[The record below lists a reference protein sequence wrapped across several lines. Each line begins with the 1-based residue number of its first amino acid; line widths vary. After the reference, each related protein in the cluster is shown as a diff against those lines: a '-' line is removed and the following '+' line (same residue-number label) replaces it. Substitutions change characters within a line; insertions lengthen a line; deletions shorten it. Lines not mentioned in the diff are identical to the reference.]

1 FPQHMPE
8 HTPEHTG
15 GALEALSPDLASRL
29 RFLLE
34 ADALK
39 TILRRNSIVGGTRLE
54 NSAEHS
60 WHLAVMALVLAPY
73 SNEVVDIGRV
83 VSMLLIHDIV
93 EIDAGDT
100 FIYDVSARL
109 EQAAAEGAAAERL
122 FEMFPNGHEM
132 RALWEEFETRATPEA
147 RWLCERARAARDA
160 ELDSLFVGDH
170 HNVPVPYYQNVP
182 MLGRLLIEWSE
193 RPVGALFL
201 LPLWHPVLV
210 AEQIG
215 TLAAIADGRFIMQ

>member
-1 FPQHMPE
+1 MPE

-93 EIDAGDT
+93 EIDAGDR
-100 FIYDVSARL
+100 IAQLLLVRIEAPDV
-109 EQAAAEGAAAERL
+109 AEVDEL
-122 FEMFPNGHEM
+122 
-132 RALWEEFETRATPEA
+132 AL
-147 RWLCERARAARDA
+147 
-160 ELDSLFVGDH
+160 
-170 HNVPVPYYQNVP
+170 
-182 MLGRLLIEWSE
+182 SE
-193 RPVGALFL
+193 RGVGGF
-201 LPLWHPVLV
+201 
-210 AEQIG
+210 G
-215 TLAAIADGRFIMQ
+215 SSG